1 MKKFDFQELVD
12 QNLSGLVWDEAKRRA
27 VLQAVR
33 KEERPVKKL
42 STTFIL
48 IAAIVCL
55 SVTALAAGLVF
66 SSRVDAAKL
75 AEKAMAD
82 TYGVTDTMLSTF
94 FNRTVSETADGGTT
108 VVYAGIDFLRDV
120 LGEYTVS
127 VKDGAAAALW
137 SHDGE
142 STSGLFDAEAWG
154 KEQLEEMLRTAAER
168 HDLGAF
174 AEKAK
179 AVTGSVTPVV
189 TPAAT
194 PTADHET
201 VSANETEAL
210 AAAKASS
217 YSEEDLLALAK
228 DAVVSVYQLS
238 DEQAQR
244 LQFVFELEDMADDTA
259 DYLYYR
265 MKDGKPVLTV
275 MLSLQQQSSDD
286 PSAFAPFTERDGV
299 YWVDVNVE
307 TGTIEDLLYDSQ
319 LGGNG

>member
-12 QNLSGLVWDEAKRRA
+12 QNLSGLVWDEAKRRT

-66 SSRVDAAKL
+66 SSRVDAVKL

-94 FNRTVSETADGGTT
+94 FSRTVSETADGGTT
-108 VVYAGIDFLRDV
+108 MVYAGIDFLRDV

-127 VKDGAAAALW
+127 VKDGAATAVW

-168 HDLGAF
+168 HDLSAF
-174 AEKAK
+174 SEKAK
-179 AVTGSVTPVV
+179 AVAAKQEAASDELPEGSAWEKTGE
-189 TPAAT
+189 A
-194 PTADHET
+194 
-201 VSANETEAL
+201 EAL

-217 YSEEDLLALAK
+217 YSEEDLLKLAH
-228 DAVVSVYQLS
+228 DAVVSVYQLT
-238 DEQAQR
+238 DDQAKM
-244 LQFVFELEDMADDTA
+244 LKFVFELEDMADDTA

-275 MLSLQQQSSDD
+275 MLSLQQQVSDD
-286 PSAFAPFTERDGV
+286 PGTFAPFTQRDGV

-307 TGTIEDLLYDSQ
+307 TGVIEDLLYDSQ

>member
-12 QNLSGLVWDEAKRRA
+12 QNLSGLVWDETKRRT

-94 FNRTVSETADGGTT
+94 FSRTVSETADGGTT
-108 VVYAGIDFLRDV
+108 VVYSGIDFLRDV

-127 VKDGAAAALW
+127 VKDGAATAVW

-154 KEQLEEMLRTAAER
+154 KEQLEEMLRTAADR
-168 HDLGAF
+168 HDLSAF
-174 AEKAK
+174 SEKAK
-179 AVTGSVTPVV
+179 AIATKHEVASDELPEDSAWEKTGE
-189 TPAAT
+189 A
-194 PTADHET
+194 
-201 VSANETEAL
+201 EAL

-217 YSEEDLLALAK
+217 YSEEDLLKLAH
-228 DAVVSVYQLS
+228 DAVVSAYQLT
-238 DEQAQR
+238 DAQAKM
-244 LQFVFELEDMADDTA
+244 LKFVFELEDMADDTA

-275 MLSLQQQSSDD
+275 MLSLQQRPADNS
-286 PSAFAPFTERDGV
+286 SAFPPFTPGDGV
-299 YWVDVNVE
+299 YWADVNVE
-307 TGTIEDLLYDSQ
+307 TGVIEDLLYDSQ

>member
-12 QNLSGLVWDEAKRRA
+12 QNLSGLVWDEAKRRT

-94 FNRTVSETADGGTT
+94 FSRTVSETADGGTT

-120 LGEYTVS
+120 LGEYTIS
-127 VKDGAAAALW
+127 VKDGAATAAW

-168 HDLGAF
+168 HDLSAF
-174 AEKAK
+174 SEKAK
-179 AVTGSVTPVV
+179 AIAAKHEVASDELPEGSAWEKTGE
-189 TPAAT
+189 A
-194 PTADHET
+194 
-201 VSANETEAL
+201 EAL
-210 AAAKASS
+210 AAAKSSS
-217 YSEEDLLALAK
+217 YSEEDLLKLAR
-228 DAVVSVYQLS
+228 DAVVSAYQFT
-238 DEQAQR
+238 DDQAKM
-244 LQFVFELEDMADDTA
+244 LKFVFELEDMADDTA

-275 MLSLQQQSSDD
+275 MLSLQQQVSDD
-286 PSAFAPFTERDGV
+286 PSAFAPFTQRDGV

-307 TGTIEDLLYDSQ
+307 TGVIEDLLYDSQ

>member
-12 QNLSGLVWDEAKRRA
+12 QNLSGLVWDEGKRRT

-75 AEKAMAD
+75 AEKAM
-82 TYGVTDTMLSTF
+82 TDTMLSTF
-94 FNRTVSETADGGTT
+94 FSRTVSETADGGTT

-168 HDLGAF
+168 HDLSAF
-174 AEKAK
+174 SEKAK
-179 AVTGSVTPVV
+179 AIAAKHKAASSELPKGSAWEKTGE
-189 TPAAT
+189 A
-194 PTADHET
+194 
-201 VSANETEAL
+201 EAL

-275 MLSLQQQSSDD
+275 MLSLQQQTSDD

>member
-1 MKKFDFQELVD
+1 M
-12 QNLSGLVWDEAKRRA
+12 
-27 VLQAVR
+27 
-33 KEERPVKKL
+33 KKL

-94 FNRTVSETADGGTT
+94 FSRTVSETADGGTT
-108 VVYAGIDFLRDV
+108 VVYSGIDFLRAA
-120 LGEYTVS
+120 LGYYTVS
-127 VKDGAAAALW
+127 VKDGAAAAVW

-154 KEQLEEMLRTAAER
+154 KEQLEEMLRTAADR
-168 HDLGAF
+168 HDLSAF
-174 AEKAK
+174 SEKAK
-179 AVTGSVTPVV
+179 ALADKHENASDGLPEGSAWEKTGE
-189 TPAAT
+189 A
-194 PTADHET
+194 
-201 VSANETEAL
+201 EAL

-217 YSEEDLLALAK
+217 YSEEDLLKLAR
-228 DAVVSVYQLS
+228 DAVVSAYQFT
-238 DEQAQR
+238 DGQAKM
-244 LQFVFELEDMADDTA
+244 LKFVFELEDMADDTA

-275 MLSLQQQSSDD
+275 MLSLQQQVSDD
-286 PSAFAPFTERDGV
+286 PSAFAPFTQRDGV

-307 TGTIEDLLYDSQ
+307 TGVIEDLLYDSQ

>member
-82 TYGVTDTMLSTF
+82 TYGVTDAMLSTF
-94 FNRTVSETADGGTT
+94 FSRTVSETADGGTT

-127 VKDGAAAALW
+127 VKDGAAAVW

-168 HDLGAF
+168 HDLSAF
-174 AEKAK
+174 SEKAK
-179 AVTGSVTPVV
+179 AIAAKHKAASSELPKGSAWEKTGE
-189 TPAAT
+189 A
-194 PTADHET
+194 
-201 VSANETEAL
+201 EAL

-217 YSEEDLLALAK
+217 YSEEDLLALAH
-228 DAVVSVYQLS
+228 DAVVSAYQLT
-238 DEQAQR
+238 DDQAKM
-244 LQFVFELEDMADDTA
+244 LKFVFELEDMADDTA
-259 DYLYYR
+259 DYLYYHL
-265 MKDGKPVLTV
+265 KDGKPVLTI
-275 MLSLQQQSSDD
+275 MLSLQQQTSDD
-286 PSAFAPFTERDGV
+286 PSAFAPFTQRDGV

-307 TGTIEDLLYDSQ
+307 TGVIEDLLYDSQ

>member
-12 QNLSGLVWDEAKRRA
+12 QNLSGLVWDEAKRRT

-154 KEQLEEMLRTAAER
+154 KEQLEEMLRTAADR
-168 HDLGAF
+168 HDLSAF
-174 AEKAK
+174 SEKAK
-179 AVTGSVTPVV
+179 AIAAKQEAASDELPEGSAWEKTGE
-189 TPAAT
+189 A
-194 PTADHET
+194 
-201 VSANETEAL
+201 EAL

-217 YSEEDLLALAK
+217 YSEEDLLKLAR
-228 DAVVSVYQLS
+228 DAVVSAYQFT
-238 DEQAQR
+238 DDQAKM
-244 LQFVFELEDMADDTA
+244 LKFVFELEDMADDTA

-275 MLSLQQQSSDD
+275 MLSLQQQVSDD
-286 PSAFAPFTERDGV
+286 PSAFAPFTQRDGV

-307 TGTIEDLLYDSQ
+307 TGVIEDLLYDSQ

>member
-12 QNLSGLVWDEAKRRA
+12 QNLSGLVWDEGKRRA

-33 KEERPVKKL
+33 KEEKPVKKL
-42 STTFIL
+42 SATFIL

-82 TYGVTDTMLSTF
+82 TYGVTDVMLSTF
-94 FNRTVSETADGGTT
+94 FSRTVSETADGGTT
-108 VVYAGIDFLRDV
+108 VVYSGIDFLNEV
-120 LGEYTVS
+120 LGTYTVA
-127 VKDGAAAALW
+127 VKDGAASAVW

-168 HDLGAF
+168 HDLSAF
-174 AEKAK
+174 SEKAK
-179 AVTGSVTPVV
+179 AIAAKHKAASSELPKGSAWEKTGE
-189 TPAAT
+189 A
-194 PTADHET
+194 
-201 VSANETEAL
+201 EAL
-210 AAAKASS
+210 AAARSSS
-217 YSEEDLLALAK
+217 YSEEDLLALAH
-228 DAVVSVYQLS
+228 DAVVSAYRLT
-238 DEQAQR
+238 DDQAKM
-244 LQFVFELEDMADDTA
+244 LKFVFELEDMADDTA
-259 DYLYYR
+259 DYLYYHL
-265 MKDGKPVLTV
+265 KDGKPVLTI
-275 MLSLQQQSSDD
+275 MLSLQQQKSDD

>member
-12 QNLSGLVWDEAKRRA
+12 QNLSGLVWDEGKRRT

-33 KEERPVKKL
+33 KEEGPVKKL

-94 FNRTVSETADGGTT
+94 FSRTVSETADGGTT

-127 VKDGAAAALW
+127 VKDGAATALW

-154 KEQLEEMLRTAAER
+154 KEQLEEMLRTAADR
-168 HDLGAF
+168 HDLSAF
-174 AEKAK
+174 SEKAK
-179 AVTGSVTPVV
+179 AIAAKHKAASSELPKGSAWEKTGE
-189 TPAAT
+189 A
-194 PTADHET
+194 
-201 VSANETEAL
+201 EAL
-210 AAAKASS
+210 AAARASS
-217 YSEEDLLALAK
+217 YSEEDLLALAH
-228 DAVVSVYQLS
+228 DAVVSAYQLT
-238 DEQAQR
+238 DDQAKM
-244 LQFVFELEDMADDTA
+244 LKFVFELEDMADDTA
-259 DYLYYR
+259 DYLYYHL
-265 MKDGKPVLTV
+265 KDGKPVLTV
-275 MLSLQQQSSDD
+275 MLSLQQQVSDD
-286 PSAFAPFTERDGV
+286 PSAFAPFTQRDGV

-307 TGTIEDLLYDSQ
+307 TGVIEDLLYDSQ

>member
-12 QNLSGLVWDEAKRRA
+12 QNLSGLVWDEGKRRT

-75 AEKAMAD
+75 AEKAMTD

-108 VVYAGIDFLRDV
+108 VVYVGIDFLRDV

-168 HDLGAF
+168 HDLSAF
-174 AEKAK
+174 SEKAK
-179 AVTGSVTPVV
+179 AIAAKHEAASDELPKGSAWEKTGE
-189 TPAAT
+189 A
-194 PTADHET
+194 
-201 VSANETEAL
+201 EAL
-210 AAAKASS
+210 AAAKSSS

-275 MLSLQQQSSDD
+275 MLSLQQQTSDD

>member
-12 QNLSGLVWDEAKRRA
+12 QNLSGLVWDEGKRRA

-82 TYGVTDTMLSTF
+82 TYGVTEPMLSTF
-94 FNRTVSETADGGTT
+94 FSRTVSETADGGTT
-108 VVYAGIDFLRDV
+108 VVYAGIDFLNEV
-120 LGEYTVS
+120 LGTYTVA
-127 VKDGAAAALW
+127 VKDGAASAVW

-168 HDLGAF
+168 HDLSAF
-174 AEKAK
+174 SEKAK
-179 AVTGSVTPVV
+179 AIAEKHKAASSELPKGSAWEKTGE
-189 TPAAT
+189 A
-194 PTADHET
+194 
-201 VSANETEAL
+201 EAL

-217 YSEEDLLALAK
+217 YSEEDLLALAH
-228 DAVVSVYQLS
+228 DAVVSAYQLT
-238 DEQAQR
+238 DDQAKM
-244 LQFVFELEDMADDTA
+244 LKFVFELEDMADDTA

-275 MLSLQQQSSDD
+275 MLSLQQRPADNS
-286 PSAFAPFTERDGV
+286 SAFPPFTPGDGV
-299 YWVDVNVE
+299 YWADVNVE
-307 TGTIEDLLYDSQ
+307 TGVIEDLLYDSQ

>member
-12 QNLSGLVWDEAKRRA
+12 QNLSGLVWDETKRRT

-94 FNRTVSETADGGTT
+94 FSRTVSETAGGGTT

-142 STSGLFDAEAWG
+142 STSGLFDAEAWS

-168 HDLGAF
+168 HDLSAF
-174 AEKAK
+174 SEKAK
-179 AVTGSVTPVV
+179 AIAAKHEVASDELPKGSAWEKTGE
-189 TPAAT
+189 A
-194 PTADHET
+194 
-201 VSANETEAL
+201 EAL

-217 YSEEDLLALAK
+217 YSEEDLLALAH
-228 DAVVSVYQLS
+228 DAVVSAYQLT
-238 DEQAQR
+238 DDQAKM
-244 LQFVFELEDMADDTA
+244 LKFVFELEDMADDTA

-275 MLSLQQQSSDD
+275 MLSLQQQVSDD
-286 PSAFAPFTERDGV
+286 PSAFVPFTQRDGV

-307 TGTIEDLLYDSQ
+307 TGVIEDLLYDSQ

>member
-12 QNLSGLVWDEAKRRA
+12 QNLSGLVWDEGKRRT

-82 TYGVTDTMLSTF
+82 TYGVTEPMLSTF
-94 FNRTVSETADGGTT
+94 FSRTVTETADGGAT
-108 VVYAGIDFLRDV
+108 VVYSSFDFLRDV

-127 VKDGAAAALW
+127 VKDGAAAAVW

-168 HDLGAF
+168 HDLSAF
-174 AEKAK
+174 SEKAK
-179 AVTGSVTPVV
+179 AIAEKHKAASSELSKGSAWEKTGE
-189 TPAAT
+189 A
-194 PTADHET
+194 
-201 VSANETEAL
+201 EAL

-217 YSEEDLLALAK
+217 YSEEDLLALAH
-228 DAVVSVYQLS
+228 DAVVSAYQLT
-238 DEQAQR
+238 DDQAKM
-244 LQFVFELEDMADDTA
+244 LKFVFELEDMADDTA

-275 MLSLQQQSSDD
+275 MLSLQQQTSDD

-307 TGTIEDLLYDSQ
+307 TGVIEDLLYDSR

>member
-12 QNLSGLVWDEAKRRA
+12 QNLSGLVWDETKRRT

-94 FNRTVSETADGGTT
+94 FSRTVSETADGGTT
-108 VVYAGIDFLRDV
+108 VVYSGIDFLRDV

-127 VKDGAAAALW
+127 VKDGAATALW

-154 KEQLEEMLRTAAER
+154 KEQLEEMLRTAADR
-168 HDLGAF
+168 HDLSAF
-174 AEKAK
+174 SEKAK
-179 AVTGSVTPVV
+179 AIAAKHEVASDELPEDSAWEKTGE
-189 TPAAT
+189 A
-194 PTADHET
+194 
-201 VSANETEAL
+201 EAL

-217 YSEEDLLALAK
+217 YSEEDLLKLAH
-228 DAVVSVYQLS
+228 DAVVSAYQLT
-238 DEQAQR
+238 DDQAKM
-244 LQFVFELEDMADDTA
+244 LKFVFELEDMADDTA

-275 MLSLQQQSSDD
+275 MLSLQQQVSDD
-286 PSAFAPFTERDGV
+286 PSAFMPFTQRDGV

-307 TGTIEDLLYDSQ
+307 TGVIEDLLYDSQ

>member
-12 QNLSGLVWDEAKRRA
+12 QNLSGLVWDEGKRRT

-75 AEKAMAD
+75 AEKAMTD
-82 TYGVTDTMLSTF
+82 TYGVTDAMLSTF
-94 FNRTVSETADGGTT
+94 FSRTVSETADGGTT

-168 HDLGAF
+168 HDLSAF
-174 AEKAK
+174 SEKAK
-179 AVTGSVTPVV
+179 AIAAKHEAASDELPEGSAWEKTGE
-189 TPAAT
+189 A
-194 PTADHET
+194 
-201 VSANETEAL
+201 EAL

-228 DAVVSVYQLS
+228 GAVVSVYQLN

-275 MLSLQQQSSDD
+275 MLSLQQQTSDD

>member
-12 QNLSGLVWDEAKRRA
+12 QNLSGLVWDEGKRRA

-42 STTFIL
+42 STTLIL

-55 SVTALAAGLVF
+55 SVTALAARLVF

-75 AEKAMAD
+75 AEKAMTD

-168 HDLGAF
+168 HDLSAF
-174 AEKAK
+174 SEKAK
-179 AVTGSVTPVV
+179 AIAAKHKAASSELPKGS
-189 TPAAT
+189 AWEKAG
-194 PTADHET
+194 
-201 VSANETEAL
+201 EAEAI

-228 DAVVSVYQLS
+228 DAVVSVYQLN

-265 MKDGKPVLTV
+265 MKDGQPVLTV
-275 MLSLQQQSSDD
+275 MLSLQQQTSDD

>member
-1 MKKFDFQELVD
+1 MKKFDFQEFVD
-12 QNLSGLVWDEAKRRA
+12 QNLSGLVWDEAKRRT

-154 KEQLEEMLRTAAER
+154 KEQLEEMLRTAADR
-168 HDLGAF
+168 HDLSAF
-174 AEKAK
+174 SEKAK
-179 AVTGSVTPVV
+179 AIAAKQEAASDELPEGSAWEKTGE
-189 TPAAT
+189 A
-194 PTADHET
+194 
-201 VSANETEAL
+201 EAL

-217 YSEEDLLALAK
+217 YSEEDLLKLAR
-228 DAVVSVYQLS
+228 DAVVSAYQFT
-238 DEQAQR
+238 DDQAKM
-244 LQFVFELEDMADDTA
+244 LKFVFELEDMADDTA

-275 MLSLQQQSSDD
+275 MLSLQQQVSDD
-286 PSAFAPFTERDGV
+286 PSAFAPFTQRDGV

-307 TGTIEDLLYDSQ
+307 TGVIEDLLYDSQ

>member
-12 QNLSGLVWDEAKRRA
+12 QNLSGLVWDEGKRRT

-82 TYGVTDTMLSTF
+82 TYGVTDAMLSTF
-94 FNRTVSETADGGTT
+94 FSRTVSETADGGTT

-127 VKDGAAAALW
+127 VKDGAAAVW

-168 HDLGAF
+168 HDLSAF
-174 AEKAK
+174 SEKAK
-179 AVTGSVTPVV
+179 AIAAKHKAASGELPEGSAWEKTGE
-189 TPAAT
+189 A
-194 PTADHET
+194 
-201 VSANETEAL
+201 EAL

-217 YSEEDLLALAK
+217 YSEEDLLALAH
-228 DAVVSVYQLS
+228 DAVVSAYQLT
-238 DEQAQR
+238 DDQAKM
-244 LQFVFELEDMADDTA
+244 LKFVFELEDMADYTA
-259 DYLYYR
+259 DYLYYHL
-265 MKDGKPVLTV
+265 KDGKPVLTI
-275 MLSLQQQSSDD
+275 MLSLQQRPADNS
-286 PSAFAPFTERDGV
+286 SAFPPFTPGDGV

-307 TGTIEDLLYDSQ
+307 TGVIEDLLYDSQ

>member
-12 QNLSGLVWDEAKRRA
+12 QNLSGLVWDEGKRRT

-82 TYGVTDTMLSTF
+82 TYGVTDAMLSTF
-94 FNRTVSETADGGTT
+94 FSRTVSETADGGTT

-168 HDLGAF
+168 HDLSAF
-174 AEKAK
+174 SEKAK
-179 AVTGSVTPVV
+179 AIAAKHEAASDELPEGSAWEKTGE
-189 TPAAT
+189 A
-194 PTADHET
+194 
-201 VSANETEAL
+201 EAL

-217 YSEEDLLALAK
+217 YSEEDLLALAH
-228 DAVVSVYQLS
+228 DAVVSAYRLT
-238 DEQAQR
+238 DDQAKM
-244 LQFVFELEDMADDTA
+244 LKFVFELEDMADDTA

-265 MKDGKPVLTV
+265 MKDGKPVLTI
-275 MLSLQQQSSDD
+275 MLSLQQRPADNS
-286 PSAFAPFTERDGV
+286 SAFPPFTPGDGV
-299 YWVDVNVE
+299 YWADVNVE
-307 TGTIEDLLYDSQ
+307 TGVIEDLLYDSQ

>member
-1 MKKFDFQELVD
+1 MKKLDFQELVD
-12 QNLSGLVWDEAKRRA
+12 QNLSGLVWDETKRRT

-94 FNRTVSETADGGTT
+94 FSRTVSETADGGTT
-108 VVYAGIDFLRDV
+108 VVYSGIDFLRDV

-127 VKDGAAAALW
+127 VKDGAASAVW

-168 HDLGAF
+168 HDLSAF
-174 AEKAK
+174 SEKAK
-179 AVTGSVTPVV
+179 AIAAKHKAASGELPEGSAWEKTGE
-189 TPAAT
+189 A
-194 PTADHET
+194 
-201 VSANETEAL
+201 EAL

-217 YSEEDLLALAK
+217 YSEEDLLALAH
-228 DAVVSVYQLS
+228 DAVVSAYQLT
-238 DEQAQR
+238 DDQAKM
-244 LQFVFELEDMADDTA
+244 LKFVFELEDMADDTA

-275 MLSLQQQSSDD
+275 MLSLQQRPADNS
-286 PSAFAPFTERDGV
+286 SAFPPFTPGDGV
-299 YWVDVNVE
+299 YWADVNVE
-307 TGTIEDLLYDSQ
+307 TGVIEDLLYDSQ

>member
-12 QNLSGLVWDEAKRRA
+12 QNLSGLVWDETKRRT

-94 FNRTVSETADGGTT
+94 FSRTVSETADGGTT
-108 VVYAGIDFLRDV
+108 VVYSGIDFLRDV

-127 VKDGAAAALW
+127 VKDGAATAVW

-154 KEQLEEMLRTAAER
+154 KEQLEEMLRTAADR
-168 HDLGAF
+168 HDLSAF
-174 AEKAK
+174 SEKAK
-179 AVTGSVTPVV
+179 AI
-189 TPAAT
+189 AT
-194 PTADHET
+194 KHE
-201 VSANETEAL
+201 VASDELPEDSAWEKNGEAEAL

-217 YSEEDLLALAK
+217 YSEEDLLKLAH
-228 DAVVSVYQLS
+228 DAVVSAYQLT
-238 DEQAQR
+238 DAQAKM
-244 LQFVFELEDMADDTA
+244 LKFVFELEDMADDTA

-275 MLSLQQQSSDD
+275 MLSLQQRPADNS
-286 PSAFAPFTERDGV
+286 SAFPPFTPGDGV
-299 YWVDVNVE
+299 YWADVNVE
-307 TGTIEDLLYDSQ
+307 TGVIEDLLYDSQ

>member
-12 QNLSGLVWDEAKRRA
+12 QNLSGLVWDEAKRRT

-94 FNRTVSETADGGTT
+94 FSRTVSETADGGTT

-127 VKDGAAAALW
+127 VKDGAATAVW

-168 HDLGAF
+168 HDLSAF
-174 AEKAK
+174 SEKAK
-179 AVTGSVTPVV
+179 AIAAKHEVASDELPEGSAWEKTGE
-189 TPAAT
+189 A
-194 PTADHET
+194 
-201 VSANETEAL
+201 EAL

-217 YSEEDLLALAK
+217 HSEEDLLKLAR
-228 DAVVSVYQLS
+228 DAVVSAYQFT
-238 DEQAQR
+238 DDQAKM
-244 LQFVFELEDMADDTA
+244 LKFVFELEDMADDTA

-275 MLSLQQQSSDD
+275 MLSLQQQVSDD
-286 PSAFAPFTERDGV
+286 PGAFAPFTQRDGV

-307 TGTIEDLLYDSQ
+307 TGVIEDLLYDSQ

>member
-12 QNLSGLVWDEAKRRA
+12 QNLSGLVWDETKRRT

-94 FNRTVSETADGGTT
+94 FSRTVSETADGGTT

-127 VKDGAAAALW
+127 VKDGAAAVW

-154 KEQLEEMLRTAAER
+154 KEQLEEMLRTAADR
-168 HDLGAF
+168 HDLSAF
-174 AEKAK
+174 SEKAK
-179 AVTGSVTPVV
+179 AI
-189 TPAAT
+189 AT
-194 PTADHET
+194 KHE
-201 VSANETEAL
+201 VASDELPEDSAWEKNGEAEAL

-217 YSEEDLLALAK
+217 YSEEDLLKLAH
-228 DAVVSVYQLS
+228 DAVVSAYQLT
-238 DEQAQR
+238 DAQAKM
-244 LQFVFELEDMADDTA
+244 LKFVFELEDMADDTA

-275 MLSLQQQSSDD
+275 MLSLQQRPADNS
-286 PSAFAPFTERDGV
+286 SAFPPFTPGDGV
-299 YWVDVNVE
+299 YWADVNVE
-307 TGTIEDLLYDSQ
+307 TGVIEDLLYDSQ

>member
-1 MKKFDFQELVD
+1 MKKLDLQELVD
-12 QNLSGLVWDEAKRRA
+12 QNLSGLVWDEAKRRT

-108 VVYAGIDFLRDV
+108 VVYSGIDFLRDV

-127 VKDGAAAALW
+127 IKGGAAAAVW

-168 HDLGAF
+168 HDLSAF
-174 AEKAK
+174 SEKAK
-179 AVTGSVTPVV
+179 AVAAKHEAASDELPEGSAWEKTGE
-189 TPAAT
+189 A
-194 PTADHET
+194 
-201 VSANETEAL
+201 EAL

-217 YSEEDLLALAK
+217 YSEEDLLALAH
-228 DAVVSVYQLS
+228 DAVVSAYQLT
-238 DEQAQR
+238 DDQAKM
-244 LQFVFELEDMADDTA
+244 LKFVFELEDMADDTA

-275 MLSLQQQSSDD
+275 MLSLQQQVSDD
-286 PSAFAPFTERDGV
+286 PSAFVPFTQRDGV

-307 TGTIEDLLYDSQ
+307 TGVIEDLLYDSQ

>member
-12 QNLSGLVWDEAKRRA
+12 QNLSGLVWDEAKRRT

-66 SSRVDAAKL
+66 SSRVDAANL

-94 FNRTVSETADGGTT
+94 FSRTVSETADGGTT
-108 VVYAGIDFLRDV
+108 VVYSGIDFLRDV

-127 VKDGAAAALW
+127 VKDGAATAVW

-168 HDLGAF
+168 HDLSAF
-174 AEKAK
+174 SEKAK
-179 AVTGSVTPVV
+179 AVAAKQEVASDELPEGSAWEKTGE
-189 TPAAT
+189 A
-194 PTADHET
+194 
-201 VSANETEAL
+201 EAL

-217 YSEEDLLALAK
+217 YSEEDLLKLAH
-228 DAVVSVYQLS
+228 DAVVSAYQFT
-238 DEQAQR
+238 DDQAKM
-244 LQFVFELEDMADDTA
+244 LKFVFELEDMADDTA

-265 MKDGKPVLTV
+265 MKDGKPMLTV
-275 MLSLQQQSSDD
+275 MLSLQQQVSDD
-286 PSAFAPFTERDGV
+286 PSAFAPFTQRDGV

-307 TGTIEDLLYDSQ
+307 TGVIEDLLYDSQ

>member
-1 MKKFDFQELVD
+1 M
-12 QNLSGLVWDEAKRRA
+12 
-27 VLQAVR
+27 
-33 KEERPVKKL
+33 KKL

-127 VKDGAAAALW
+127 VKDGAATAMW

-154 KEQLEEMLRTAAER
+154 KEQLEEMLRTAADR
-168 HDLGAF
+168 HDLSAF
-174 AEKAK
+174 SEKAK
-179 AVTGSVTPVV
+179 AIAAKHEVASDELPEGS
-189 TPAAT
+189 AWEKAGE
-194 PTADHET
+194 A
-201 VSANETEAL
+201 EAL
-210 AAAKASS
+210 AAVKASS
-217 YSEEDLLALAK
+217 YSEEELLKLAH
-228 DAVVSVYQLS
+228 DAVVSAYQLT
-238 DEQAQR
+238 DDQAKM
-244 LQFVFELEDMADDTA
+244 LKFVFELEDMADDTA

-275 MLSLQQQSSDD
+275 MLSLQQQVSDD
-286 PSAFAPFTERDGV
+286 PSAFVPFTQRDGV

-307 TGTIEDLLYDSQ
+307 TGVIEDLLYDSQ